1 MRQALK
7 TAAIVAVVIVAA
19 FGYLQLA
26 GHKGYAL
33 QKGAQAPGFRLPSL
47 AGGGETELAA
57 LRGKVV
63 VVNFW
68 ATWCPPCVSEM
79 PSLERLHRTLG
90 PAGLAVLAVST
101 DEDAAELERFV
112 AEQALTLPVLRDPG
126 GRVAADAFRTTG
138 YPETF
143 VIDRAGVLLEH
154 TVGPAEWDTPQ
165 ALAYFRGLLEP
176 AAATPAAATPAAAT
190 PAAATGAG
198 TAPLSPAAR

>member
-7 TAAIVAVVIVAA
+7 TAAIVAVVIAGWPSA
-19 FGYLQLA
+19 TLQLA

-47 AGGGETELAA
+47 AGGETELAA

-68 ATWCPPCVSEM
+68 ATWCPPCVARCRRSSGCTGRSARRARRARGLDRRGRGGAASASS
-79 PSLERLHRTLG
+79 PSRRSRCRCCATR
-90 PAGLAVLAVST
+90 AGASRPT
-101 DEDAAELERFV
+101 
-112 AEQALTLPVLRDPG
+112 PI
-126 GRVAADAFRTTG
+126 RTTG

-143 VIDRAGVLLEH
+143 VIDRSGVLLEH

-165 ALAYFRGLLEP
+165 ALARFRGLLGRGP
-176 AAATPAAATPAAAT
+176 CTPP
-190 PAAATGAG
+190 
-198 TAPLSPAAR
+198 R